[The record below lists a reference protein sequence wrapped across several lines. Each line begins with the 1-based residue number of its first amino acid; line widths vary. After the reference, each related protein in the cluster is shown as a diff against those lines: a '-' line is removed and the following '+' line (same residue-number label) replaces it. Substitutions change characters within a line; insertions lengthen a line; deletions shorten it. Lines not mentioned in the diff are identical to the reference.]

1 PLNVP
6 NNKAYTSPYWLNKKG
21 TTGMYEVRDQNL
33 IGKPETPHAF
43 EVNFELEFNGFPIY
57 IKKPIIY
64 RYSKPEKGEIYQ
76 PFEILPEATASF
88 KDKVIIFANSESQE
102 IPLTIKAL
110 KDNVKGEIQLHFG
123 KGWKVDQEIKPFEI
137 A

>member
-1 PLNVP
+1 
-6 NNKAYTSPYWLNKKG
+6 
-21 TTGMYEVRDQNL
+21 
-33 IGKPETPHAF
+33 
-43 EVNFELEFNGFPIY
+43 
-57 IKKPIIY
+57 
-64 RYSKPEKGEIYQ
+64 SKPEKGEIYQ

-123 KGWKVDQEIKPFEI
+123 KGWKVDQVSKPFEI
-137 A
+137 AKNGDQRILHFLLTPPSKEDENFISATIKVDGKERSEERRVGKECRSGRQTNRQ